1 MNGFFSIPTEL
12 VKKADEETIGF
23 KGLDS
28 AIYTAKIVAA
38 YVVDSSRSDAK
49 SVTIQYKVEGN
60 DRVFY
65 ESLWYLNGQGENFYV
80 DKKDGSQKLLPSYH
94 TMLDFFAAA
103 GIDISTAMPEPMVV
117 SHYGTEEKYPVFKD
131 FTGKV
136 MKLGIR
142 RNLKDSYQDATEVDD
157 TQVVQLFVND
167 EGKTGGEVRGA
178 SNAYSVSAWEKM
190 IAKKPILDQRKLS
203 RGDTQQAASEEAP
216 VAPKIQNW

>member
-1 MNGFFSIPTEL
+1 MAGFFNIPSEL

-23 KGLDS
+23 KGLES
-28 AIYTAKIVAA
+28 GVYTVKVLAA
-38 YVVDSSRSDAK
+38 YVVESNSSSAK
-49 SVTIQYKVEGN
+49 SVTIQYQVDGN
-60 DRVFY
+60 ERIFY

-103 GIDISTAMPEPMVV
+103 GVDINTVQPEPLTLK
-117 SHYGTEEKYPVFKD
+117 HYGTEGQYPVFKE

-136 MKLGIR
+136 MRFGIR
-142 RNLKDSYQDATEVDD
+142 HNLKDSYQDATEVED

-178 SNAYSVSAWEKM
+178 SNAYSLAAWEKM
-190 IAKKPILDQRKLS
+190 IAKKPTLDQRKLS
-203 RGDTQQAASEEAP
+203 KGVAATTEQPSAEAP
-216 VAPKIQNW
+216 KVQTW